1 MQKIC
6 FNKNWQFANG
16 HIPFSYWGYWKVP
29 AGEAKTID
37 LPHDYM
43 IEQKRVPESLTK
55 RDGGYFPGGVGCYS
69 KTFFA
74 PADWENKNIY
84 IEFEGVYMNAEIRLN
99 GNVIKRQNYGY
110 TTFFVNLDKYIKYD
124 SDNEL
129 AVIVD
134 NSSIPNSRWY
144 SGAGI
149 YRYAWLYAAEKTH
162 IDINGVYVKTLSV
175 KNGDAT
181 LRIETKIIKD
191 PVLISES
198 DNYKLEHIIT
208 DCADNSVVCSETIE
222 YDKRDFDALTGLD
235 IIDTGIKNP
244 RLWDIDSPN
253 LYKLTTNLYENESL
267 LDTAETTF
275 GVRTF
280 SIDSKNGFILNGK
293 SLKLKGGCVHHDNG
307 ILGSA
312 SYVRSEERK
321 IEILK
326 KSGFNAVRTAH
337 NPPAPAFL
345 DACDRLGMI
354 VMDEAFDS
362 WRCAK
367 TQYDYHL
374 VFDTDWEHDLTS
386 MILRDRNHASILFWS
401 IGNEIVEQRGD
412 SGAPDTSKILADT
425 IRKYD
430 DRPIGMAI
438 MGYDKSNPDFVKGIN
453 SVVSPLD
460 FVGYNYQYQDYQADK
475 EKYPE
480 RVIIGTE
487 TVPKEIYQS
496 WEATLKNN
504 NVIGDFV
511 WTSIDYLG
519 EAGIGRAYYSEERPE
534 IEWHLY
540 DYPWNQ
546 AYCGDIDICGF
557 KRPQS
562 YYRDILWN
570 VSDKPKMFVRRPTK
584 FSHESEK
591 ITYWGWN
598 DGIEGWDFDIAEG
611 TQIVVDI
618 YSPAESVEL
627 FLNGESVGK
636 NDLKELK
643 TSFIIPYKK
652 GELKTVDSNNNAVVL
667 SSAKTPVSIKLTADR
682 DKINSDGDLAYITV
696 EITDID
702 NKTVTNA
709 INTVLFAVEG
719 AGKLIAVGSANPKTE
734 DMYSGNIHSAYDGKL
749 MAVVKSFEKG
759 AIKLMAI
766 SDGLE
771 KAEIYVLVE

>member
-6 FNKNWQFANG
+6 FNKSWQFANG
-16 HIPFSYWGYWKVP
+16 NIPFSYWGYWGVP
-29 AGEAKTID
+29 AGDAKTVD

-43 IEQKRVPESLTK
+43 IEQKRDPDSLTK

-69 KTFFA
+69 KKFFV
-74 PADWENKNIY
+74 PADWKEKNVY

-110 TTFFVNLDKYIKYD
+110 TTFFISMEKYLKYD
-124 SDNEL
+124 TENEI
-129 AVIVD
+129 AVIAD
-134 NSSIPNSRWY
+134 NSAIPNSRWY

-149 YRYAWLYAAEKTH
+149 YRYVWLYAAEKNH
-162 IDINGVYVKTLSV
+162 INFNGVYVKTKSV
-175 KNGDAT
+175 NNGSAVLNINTDIF
-181 LRIETKIIKD
+181 RSDQEIIKD
-191 PVLISES
+191 SI
-198 DNYKLEHIIT
+198 EHIVKDPKTGEIVASVKY
-208 DCADNSVVCSETIE
+208 DCKINLIVNEENYSVDVE
-222 YDKRDFDALTGLD
+222 
-235 IIDTGIKNP
+235 IKNP
-244 RLWDIDSPN
+244 KIWDTDSPN
-253 LYKLTTNLYENESL
+253 LYIITTNYYIDDNLT
-267 LDTAETTF
+267 DTSETTY
-275 GVRTF
+275 GIRTF
-280 SIDSKNGFILNGK
+280 SIDSQNGFILNGK
-293 SLKLKGGCVHHDNG
+293 QIKLKGGCVHHDNG

-312 SYVRSEERK
+312 SYIRSEERK
-321 IEILK
+321 IELLK

-367 TQYDYHL
+367 TQFDYHL
-374 VFDTDWEHDLTS
+374 VFDTDWENDLTS
-386 MILRDRNHASILFWS
+386 MILRDRNHPSILFWS
-401 IGNEIVEQRGD
+401 IGNEIVEQKGD
-412 SGAPDTSKILADT
+412 SGAPETSKMLYNT
-425 IRKYD
+425 IKKYD
-430 DRPIGMAI
+430 NRPVGMAI
-438 MGYDKSNPDFVKGIN
+438 MGFDLTNPDFVDGIN
-453 SVVSPLD
+453 SVVACLD
-460 FVGYNYQYQDYQADK
+460 FVGYNYQHGSYESDK
-475 EKYPE
+475 LKYPD

-487 TVPKEIYQS
+487 TVPKDIYQS
-496 WEATLKNN
+496 WEATLKNT

-519 EAGIGRAYYSEERPE
+519 EAGIGRVYYTDERPE
-534 IEWHLY
+534 IESHLY

-546 AYCGDIDICGF
+546 AYCGDIDVCGF

-611 TQIVVDI
+611 TQVVVDV
-618 YSPAESVEL
+618 YSPAVSVEL

-643 TSFIIPYKK
+643 TNFIIPYKK
-652 GELKTVDSNNNAVVL
+652 GELKAIDSNNNAVVL
-667 SSAKTPVSIKLTADR
+667 STSKKPAKIKLTADR
-682 DKINSDGDLAYITV
+682 DKISADGDLAYITV
-696 EITDID
+696 EIADID

-709 INTVLFAVEG
+709 TSKVLFAIEG

-734 DMYSGNIHSAYDGKL
+734 EMYSGNSHSAYDGKL
-749 MAVVKSFEKG
+749 MAVVKSQEKG
-759 AIKLMAI
+759 KLKLIAI

-771 KAEIYVLVE
+771 KAEISIEVE